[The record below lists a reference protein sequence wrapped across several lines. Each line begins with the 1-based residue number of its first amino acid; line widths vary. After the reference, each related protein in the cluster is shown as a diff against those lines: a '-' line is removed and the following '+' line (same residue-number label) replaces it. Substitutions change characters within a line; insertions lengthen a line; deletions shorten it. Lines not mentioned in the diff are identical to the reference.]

1 MLHLSLLK
9 SAFYDV
15 YSILSGLQIDVKTGH
30 DQLVIYK
37 ASSRLRINEV
47 VSIVVKNIAFYGRQK
62 SNYKAV

>member
-30 DQLVIYK
+30 DYLAVYK

-47 VSIVVKNIAFYGRQK
+47 TSIVVKNVAFYGR
-62 SNYKAV
+62 